1 MTNKY
6 SDLVIDE
13 KELDKQIDS
22 GKIKPVH
29 IPQFA
34 SFSEIEKF
42 QLCTEIIKYKKANNL
57 KQKDIADV
65 IDVNKSEVSKLF
77 SYNLKEFSQ
86 ERLLGFI
93 ELLIEHGAVI
103 DMDARMNFND
113 LDPNEKLALL
123 LFNKKTIGKMFD
135 TFIGIMAYMLLFSV
149 ILIGI
154 GIVLYQIKCALGIN
168 IFP

>member
-22 GKIKPVH
+22 GKVKPVH

-42 QLCTEIIKYKKANNL
+42 QFCTEIIKYKRANNL

-103 DMDARMNFND
+103 DMEKALRAREAMEKAHKEKKQGKTSKASNFFGR
-113 LDPNEKLALL
+113 
-123 LFNKKTIGKMFD
+123 LFED
-135 TFIGIMAYMLLFSV
+135 
-149 ILIGI
+149 
-154 GIVLYQIKCALGIN
+154 
-168 IFP
+168 